1 MLNPILMISKVKVL
15 HLKKA
20 KGEQPFCR
28 VVNLLLRLRD
38 VCPQTLTEQGIHQG
52 RIESK

>member
-1 MLNPILMISKVKVL
+1 MISKVKVL

-38 VCPQTLTEQGIHQG
+38 TCPRNSYWAENPSGKNWELV
-52 RIESK
+52 SK